1 MAAKLTPIPPPR
13 PRRLSAGNLAPGPH
27 RRGQSVKGRARRGE
41 GRGRADFLVL
51 LLSLQR
57 LDTGSGDTDSP
68 HRRAP
73 PVSEPVSNRAGYG
86 DTPRSSVAP
95 KSHSA
100 PNDTPTFDLRSRAE
114 EGRGRH
120 RHTAG
125 RAGTTSGHGLR
136 DLGAHLA
143 VPPKPHP
150 ATCNGPFVE
159 VAPPPAW
166 RGRDQLKTGKMSS
179 LSGRAIDECK
189 EDAQPASRCS
199 THTHTH
205 SHTAD
210 AARQMPCQ
218 CQPASTAA
226 CSLGRQNTML

>member
-1 MAAKLTPIPPPR
+1 MAAKPTPIPLPR

-27 RRGQSVKGRARRGE
+27 RRSQSVEGRARRGE
-41 GRGRADFLVL
+41 GRGRADFTRPR
-51 LLSLQR
+51 LSLQR
-57 LDTGSGDTDSP
+57 LDDGSGDADSP

-166 RGRDQLKTGKMSS
+166 RGRDQLKKLTFSN
-179 LSGRAIDECK
+179 LSGRRSMSVRRTRCSSTTSIEIL
-189 EDAQPASRCS
+189 AQPADFS
-199 THTHTH
+199 
-205 SHTAD
+205 AD
-210 AARQMPCQ
+210 QTEIQ
-218 CQPASTAA
+218 CQFRSASSMQPAGGLPVS
-226 CSLGRQNTML
+226 G

>member
-1 MAAKLTPIPPPR
+1 MAAKPTPIPLPR

-27 RRGQSVKGRARRGE
+27 RRSQSVEGRARRGE
-41 GRGRADFLVL
+41 GRGRADFTRPR
-51 LLSLQR
+51 LSLQR
-57 LDTGSGDTDSP
+57 LDDGSGDADSP
-68 HRRAP
+68 HRRAR
-73 PVSEPVSNRAGYG
+73 PVSEPTSNRAGYG
-86 DTPRSSVAP
+86 NARAVPPAR

-114 EGRGRH
+114 EGRGSH

-125 RAGTTSGHGLR
+125 RAGTTSGHDPR

-150 ATCNGPFVE
+150 ATCNEPFVE

-189 EDAQPASRCS
+189 EDARSCAGQFYLCAGLSKILLI
-199 THTHTH
+199 
-205 SHTAD
+205 
-210 AARQMPCQ
+210 
-218 CQPASTAA
+218 
-226 CSLGRQNTML
+226 LGRLRRLLPGPKSDSVENALSSL

>member
-1 MAAKLTPIPPPR
+1 MAAKPTHMPPPR

-27 RRGQSVKGRARRGE
+27 RRVQPVKGRARRGE
-41 GRGRADFLVL
+41 GRGNAVILVL

-57 LDTGSGDTDSP
+57 LETGSGDTDSP
-68 HRRAP
+68 PRRAP
-73 PVSEPVSNRAGYG
+73 IVSEPVPNRVGYSL
-86 DTPRSSVAP
+86 TPRVPRAP

-125 RAGTTSGHGLR
+125 RAGTTSGHGPR

-150 ATCNGPFVE
+150 ATCNEPFVE

-166 RGRDQLKTGKMSS
+166 
-179 LSGRAIDECK
+179 
-189 EDAQPASRCS
+189 
-199 THTHTH
+199 
-205 SHTAD
+205 
-210 AARQMPCQ
+210 
-218 CQPASTAA
+218 
-226 CSLGRQNTML
+226 